1 MGDRTHAGSVVV
13 ALATLACL
21 TWITSSHQPHGIG
34 MNGLSAVGVLANASL
49 PGAQAGAF
57 QRDASRSL
65 QGEGSPTAPLT
76 RKQEQLLEFRSENAF
91 KDDLAL
97 FWMPSEWRDA
107 LSPFVQSW
115 LRNWIMV
122 AILYYVLGGVWVY
135 YTYYAFGDQLF
146 KPGEIPTFAA
156 VLEQM
161 RVASMAMPLY
171 ALLPACNE
179 FFIEKGWT
187 LVYSRVSDYGLAWH
201 VVNFWVYMICVEYFV
216 YWSHRLLHDI
226 KWGYRWLHH
235 IHHKYNKEHTL
246 SPFAGLAFNPVDGIL
261 QAVPYTFMLFFTP
274 MHSLTHE
281 LMLFG
286 TGIWTNNIHDNI
298 HGKVDPVMGARY
310 HTIHHTMYNKN
321 YGHYFTFVDRLHGTL
336 LTPEDYDEM
345 MAARRGPSEAQ
356 LKALQ

>member
-1 MGDRTHAGSVVV
+1 
-13 ALATLACL
+13 
-21 TWITSSHQPHGIG
+21 
-34 MNGLSAVGVLANASL
+34 
-49 PGAQAGAF
+49 
-57 QRDASRSL
+57 
-65 QGEGSPTAPLT
+65 
-76 RKQEQLLEFRSENAF
+76 
-91 KDDLAL
+91 
-97 FWMPSEWRDA
+97 
-107 LSPFVQSW
+107 
-115 LRNWIMV
+115 
-122 AILYYVLGGVWVY
+122 
-135 YTYYAFGDQLF
+135 
-146 KPGEIPTFAA
+146 
-156 VLEQM
+156 
-161 RVASMAMPLY
+161 MAMPLY

-298 HGKVDPVMGARY
+298 HGKVRMTIFFLGVGGGWWGMPVEREGR
-310 HTIHHTMYNKN
+310 
-321 YGHYFTFVDRLHGTL
+321 
-336 LTPEDYDEM
+336 EDD
-345 MAARRGPSEAQ
+345 S
-356 LKALQ
+356 